1 MRYVGGGAINW
12 AFAKEL
18 RLAGKNDYQE
28 MHEALLQA
36 AADTPGHTVN
46 GIDVPT
52 AESSFADKLH
62 VCWAKMTFFG
72 GSCRTCIIIRTKCH
86 IDIYFLPGSC

>member
-1 MRYVGGGAINW
+1 MILLNHSSHSSITELLRYVGGGAINW

-36 AADTPGHTVN
+36 AADSPGHMVN

-52 AESSFADKLH
+52 AEASQINCS
-62 VCWAKMTFFG
+62 WAKMTFLQRF
-72 GSCRTCIIIRTKCH
+72 
-86 IDIYFLPGSC
+86 